1 MYYFYHYCLGIS
13 SRSIEECIRS
23 AIDPID
29 MNTNNRSATSNQEVK
44 MAKNDRDNDVRI
56 TTATTA
62 SKRAGGD
69 VKQK

>member
-1 MYYFYHYCLGIS
+1 
-13 SRSIEECIRS
+13 
-23 AIDPID
+23 
-29 MNTNNRSATSNQEVK
+29 